1 MNLEGGTLSGS
12 IIAFDAQ
19 LRGQLLLGR
28 LRLTDLIL
36 VRTTAERM
44 PETDLAKG
52 TYAIDAHDLTAE
64 GRMLFEQARCESGG
78 LSLRRASA
86 YESIVISDSFI
97 DAAAS
102 VAIDCRRLA
111 AFGGL
116 ELSRSTQVRGRVIG
130 NGPRFLRLGRLRSAG
145 GPIPDGYV
153 VNDNLARIFA
163 GPTLVVVATFLAV
176 ALVLRYVF
184 LHPNVIAVISVAIA
198 ALGVLLVASANR
210 GYLVPDTRR
219 LRLRQQHVANDIAQQ
234 VGRSVVTQLIGPP
247 LQAYRGTIFVAIR
260 DLAESSLLSE
270 EMGAIAYPSAT
281 LEVGVAIGDCNP
293 WDEIQ
298 RSIDV
303 PGEDSTIVEFT
314 VSVTILG
321 SPLNPRQVVLLAP
334 PTGNSES
341 AFFRGSA
348 PHAVGDHT
356 IFIEVRQKEAVVQVV
371 RVPLTVTETPRR
383 G

>member
-1 MNLEGGTLSGS
+1 M
-12 IIAFDAQ
+12 
-19 LRGQLLLGR
+19 
-28 LRLTDLIL
+28 
-36 VRTTAERM
+36 
-44 PETDLAKG
+44 
-52 TYAIDAHDLTAE
+52 
-64 GRMLFEQARCESGG
+64 
-78 LSLRRASA
+78 
-86 YESIVISDSFI
+86 
-97 DAAAS
+97 
-102 VAIDCRRLA
+102 
-111 AFGGL
+111 
-116 ELSRSTQVRGRVIG
+116 
-130 NGPRFLRLGRLRSAG
+130 
-145 GPIPDGYV
+145 

-219 LRLRQQHVANDIAQQ
+219 LRLRQQHVANDIARS
-234 VGRSVVTQLIGPP
+234 GRSVVTQLIGPP

-281 LEVGVAIGDCNP
+281 LEVGVAIGDCDP

-341 AFFRGSA
+341 AFFPA
-348 PHAVGDHT
+348 PHHMLLVIIRSSSRFGRRRQWFRLSGCHSRLPKLPGAVSGRRILPERGT
-356 IFIEVRQKEAVVQVV
+356 NSETVRM
-371 RVPLTVTETPRR
+371 RR
-383 G
+383 WITLLVEG